1 IFFTLPL
8 YFCGLSGVNLPEYGR
23 LSGLVNFLI
32 FFINLFISNIN
43 SSMASVFDTIK
54 QKAGDTDKSAT
65 WYRTQVNKIAS
76 GTTAGQLFR
85 QGKLNGRPSVGR
97 LNLFGYNPKF
107 RKTLPYYDIFPLV
120 LPLEPISGGF
130 MGMNFHYLP
139 PLLRFRL
146 LERMQATA
154 TDQRFDSK
162 TKFDVTY
169 DDVKNIKIVKPTIKK
184 YLYSYVQTGF
194 LKINADE
201 AAVAI
206 YLPVQRFKKASE
218 AQAYSDSRRFI

>member
-1 IFFTLPL
+1 
-8 YFCGLSGVNLPEYGR
+8 
-23 LSGLVNFLI
+23 
-32 FFINLFISNIN
+32 
-43 SSMASVFDTIK
+43 MASVFDRIK
-54 QKAGDTDKSAT
+54 VKAGDTDRSAT

-97 LNLFGYNPKF
+97 LNLFGYNPKL

-120 LPLEPISGGF
+120 LPLEPITGGF

-154 TDQRFDSK
+154 TDQRFDSR

-169 DDVKNIKIVKPTIKK
+169 DDVKNIRIVKPTIKK
-184 YLYSYVQTGF
+184 YLYSHVQTGF
-194 LKINADE
+194 LRINADE

-206 YLPVQRFKKASE
+206 YLPVQRFKKTSE
-218 AQAYSDSRRFI
+218 AQVYSDSRRFI

>member
-1 IFFTLPL
+1 
-8 YFCGLSGVNLPEYGR
+8 
-23 LSGLVNFLI
+23 
-32 FFINLFISNIN
+32 
-43 SSMASVFDTIK
+43 MASVFDTIK
-54 QKAGDTDKSAT
+54 VKAGDSDRSAT
-65 WYRTQVNKIAS
+65 WYRSRVNKIAS

-120 LPLEPISGGF
+120 LPLEPIKGGF

-194 LKINADE
+194 LRINADE

-218 AQAYSDSRRFI
+218 AQVYSDSRRFI

>member
-1 IFFTLPL
+1 
-8 YFCGLSGVNLPEYGR
+8 
-23 LSGLVNFLI
+23 
-32 FFINLFISNIN
+32 
-43 SSMASVFDTIK
+43 MASVFDTIK
-54 QKAGDTDKSAT
+54 LKAGDTDKSAT

-85 QGKLNGRPSVGR
+85 QGKLTVRPSVGR
-97 LNLFGYNPKF
+97 LNLFGYNPKL

-120 LPLEPISGGF
+120 LPLEPITGGF

-169 DDVKNIKIVKPTIKK
+169 DDVKNIRIVKPTIKK
-184 YLYSYVQTGF
+184 YLYSHVQTGF
-194 LKINADE
+194 LRINADE

-218 AQAYSDSRRFI
+218 AQVYSDSRRFI

>member
-1 IFFTLPL
+1 
-8 YFCGLSGVNLPEYGR
+8 
-23 LSGLVNFLI
+23 
-32 FFINLFISNIN
+32 
-43 SSMASVFDTIK
+43 MASVFDRIK
-54 QKAGDTDKSAT
+54 VKVGDTDRSAT

-97 LNLFGYNPKF
+97 LNLFGYNPKL
-107 RKTLPYYDIFPLV
+107 RRTLPYYDIFPLV
-120 LPLEPISGGF
+120 LPLEPITGGF

-139 PLLRFRL
+139 PLLRFKL

-169 DDVKNIKIVKPTIKK
+169 DDVKNIRIVKPTIKK
-184 YLYSYVQTGF
+184 YLYSHVQTGF
-194 LKINADE
+194 LRINADE

-218 AQAYSDSRRFI
+218 AQVYSDSRRFI

>member
-1 IFFTLPL
+1 
-8 YFCGLSGVNLPEYGR
+8 
-23 LSGLVNFLI
+23 
-32 FFINLFISNIN
+32 
-43 SSMASVFDTIK
+43 MASVFDTIK
-54 QKAGDTDKSAT
+54 VKAGDSDRSAT
-65 WYRTQVNKIAS
+65 WYRSQVNKIAS

-120 LPLEPISGGF
+120 LPLEPIKGGF

-194 LKINADE
+194 LRINADE

-218 AQAYSDSRRFI
+218 AQVYSDSRRFI

>member
-1 IFFTLPL
+1 
-8 YFCGLSGVNLPEYGR
+8 
-23 LSGLVNFLI
+23 
-32 FFINLFISNIN
+32 
-43 SSMASVFDTIK
+43 MASVFDRIK
-54 QKAGDTDKSAT
+54 VKVGDTDRSAT

-97 LNLFGYNPKF
+97 LNLFGYNPKL
-107 RKTLPYYDIFPLV
+107 RRTLPYYDIFPLV
-120 LPLEPISGGF
+120 LPLEPITGGF

-169 DDVKNIKIVKPTIKK
+169 DDVKKIKIVKPTIKK

-194 LKINADE
+194 LRINADE
-201 AAVAI
+201 AATAI

-218 AQAYSDSRRFI
+218 AQVYSDSRRFI

>member
-43 SSMASVFDTIK
+43 SSMASVFDRIK
-54 QKAGDTDKSAT
+54 VKAGDSDRSAT

-139 PLLRFRL
+139 PLARYRM
-146 LERMQATA
+146 LEQLQKFATNN
-154 TDQRFDSK
+154 
-162 TKFDVTY
+162 KFDKTTKL
-169 DDVKNIKIVKPTIKK
+169 D
-184 YLYSYVQTGF
+184 L
-194 LKINADE
+194 
-201 AAVAI
+201 
-206 YLPVQRFKKASE
+206 
-218 AQAYSDSRRFI
+218 

>member
-1 IFFTLPL
+1 
-8 YFCGLSGVNLPEYGR
+8 
-23 LSGLVNFLI
+23 
-32 FFINLFISNIN
+32 
-43 SSMASVFDTIK
+43 MASVFDTIK

-85 QGKLNGRPSVGR
+85 QGKLTGRPSVGR
-97 LNLFGYNPKF
+97 LNLFGYNPKL

-120 LPLEPISGGF
+120 LPLEPITGGF

-169 DDVKNIKIVKPTIKK
+169 DNVKNIRIVKPTIKK
-184 YLYSYVQTGF
+184 YLYSHVQTGF
-194 LKINADE
+194 LRINADE

-218 AQAYSDSRRFI
+218 AQVYSDSRRFI